1 MTYMKLSKEQLVEEL
16 ELIEGDLLTAYLMC
30 PMGLNGSKTS
40 DKVKLSKD
48 RLHQIIEILKDEIY
62 KKEN

>member
-1 MTYMKLSKEQLVEEL
+1 MKLSNERLVEEL
-16 ELIEGDLLTAYLMC
+16 EAIEGDLLTAYLLC
-30 PMGLNGSKTS
+30 PMEMNGSKTS

-48 RLHQIIEILKDEIY
+48 RLHQIIEILKDDIY